1 MKFIRGAAL
10 TTGLLLV
17 AGAAQAGVTS
27 TWTATND
34 YDFRGNSQSAK
45 DPALQGSLDY
55 AHDSGWY
62 VGIWGSNVD
71 FAVDEAAT
79 GLSDPKIEVDL
90 YTGFSKTLENGV
102 GYDVGIVG
110 YTYPDESDFNYL
122 EIYGSIS
129 KDWFKGKLWYS
140 PDFGGDST
148 TGDTEAWYLEA
159 NGTWA
164 LPANFSLLAHVG
176 YSTGD
181 YWDDV
186 YGDDLI
192 DYSIGVGYTAG
203 KFSLAL
209 KYADTDSDVTV
220 TSDAF
225 NNEGR
230 VIFTV
235 ATTFPWGE

>member
-1 MKFIRGAAL
+1 MKLIRGAAL

-34 YDFRGNSQSAK
+34 YDFRGNSQTAK
-45 DPALQGSLDY
+45 DPAIQASLDY
-55 AHDSGWY
+55 AADSGWY
-62 VGIWGSNVD
+62 VGAWASNVD
-71 FAVDEAAT
+71 FAIDEAAT
-79 GLSDPKIEVDL
+79 GLSDPNYEVDL
-90 YTGFSKTLENGV
+90 YTGFTKTLESGLA
-102 GYDVGIVG
+102 YDVGIVG
-110 YTYPDESDFNYL
+110 YFYPDESDFNYF
-122 EIYGSIS
+122 EIYGSLA
-129 KDWFKGKLWYS
+129 KDWFKAKLWYS
-140 PDFGGDST
+140 PDFGGDT
-148 TGDTEAWYLEA
+148 TLGDTEAWYLEA

-164 LPANFSLLAHVG
+164 LPANFSLLAHLG

-181 YWDDV
+181 YWDDI
-186 YGDDLI
+186 YTDDLI

-203 KFSLAL
+203 KFNLAL
-209 KYADTDSDVTV
+209 KYVDTDSDVTI

-230 VIFTV
+230 VIFTA